1 MVDTPLDRLLAIG
14 EANLEKDYKAFV
26 ETARRID
33 PSKSPAE
40 VMAAISNDHPTEAD
54 LIPATRRTLG
64 SIRQFLVD
72 RKIIDLPSEG
82 FPLVE
87 ETPPY
92 ARSGSFASMD
102 SPGAYESNATEAFY
116 YVTPPEK
123 DWDAKHK
130 EEHLRLYNKPVMD
143 VITIHEVFP
152 GHFTQFIFANQFPT
166 KTRKL
171 YSASSNAEGW
181 AHYAEQMMLEEGY
194 GNGDP
199 RMQLAQ
205 LSEALL
211 RDCRYVVGIK
221 LHTQGMTVEQGA
233 KVFVEK
239 GFQEPANAYEESR
252 RGAYNPT
259 YLYYTLG
266 KLQVYKLRQDYKQ
279 QKGQAFSLARFHSDF
294 VRQGAI
300 PIKLI
305 RRILLGADGESL

>member
-1 MVDTPLDRLLAIG
+1 
-14 EANLEKDYKAFV
+14 
-26 ETARRID
+26 
-33 PSKSPAE
+33 
-40 VMAAISNDHPTEAD
+40 
-54 LIPATRRTLG
+54 
-64 SIRQFLVD
+64 
-72 RKIIDLPSEG
+72 
-82 FPLVE
+82 
-87 ETPPY
+87 
-92 ARSGSFASMD
+92 
-102 SPGAYESNATEAFY
+102 
-116 YVTPPEK
+116 
-123 DWDAKHK
+123 
-130 EEHLRLYNKPVMD
+130 
-143 VITIHEVFP
+143 
-152 GHFTQFIFANQFPT
+152 
-166 KTRKL
+166 
-171 YSASSNAEGW
+171 
-181 AHYAEQMMLEEGY
+181 
-194 GNGDP
+194 
-199 RMQLAQ
+199 
-205 LSEALL
+205 L